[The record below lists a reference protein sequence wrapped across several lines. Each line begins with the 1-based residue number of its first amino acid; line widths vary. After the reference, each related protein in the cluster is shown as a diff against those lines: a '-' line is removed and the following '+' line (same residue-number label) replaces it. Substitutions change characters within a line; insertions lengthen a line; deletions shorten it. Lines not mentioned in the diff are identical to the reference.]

1 MTIMTMTQCES
12 QPTIRKC
19 VVVVGSCNIDTSVR
33 AARLPEIGETVSGL
47 SVNETY
53 GGKGANQAVAA
64 RRMGADTKMIAV
76 VGADEQGGRYVNK
89 LESEGVCTRGI
100 RRSSLGVPTGV
111 ALITVDDKTGDNTI
125 VVVEGANKEVC
136 PNDVSEELMKGAGVV
151 LCQLEV
157 PQEATLHA
165 LKLGKAAGA
174 ITILNPAPA
183 TMTLMPGML
192 DATTILCPNYTEL
205 AMLCNCS
212 EEIKTDVH
220 PVEDL
225 SRAARMLQAQSD
237 SKFHIIVTLGA
248 QGALYVPEN
257 DTEEAVLI
265 PAGSIEGYGGVIDT
279 VGAGDAFLGT
289 LAAALVAN
297 CTIGNGI
304 STVMKTD
311 PLLKAIRL
319 ACQVASLSTC
329 RLGAQ
334 DSYCRL
340 DELCPALQDAMN
352 CD

>member
-1 MTIMTMTQCES
+1 MTITQGES
-12 QPTIRKC
+12 QPSIQKC

-33 AARLPEIGETVSGL
+33 AVRLPQIGETVSGL

-76 VGADEQGGRYVNK
+76 VGADERGGRYINK

-111 ALITVDDKTGDNTI
+111 ALITVDDETGDNTI

-136 PNDVSEELMKGAGVV
+136 PNDVPVEIMKGAGVV

-183 TMTLMPGML
+183 TMALIPGML

-205 AMLCNCS
+205 AMLCKCS
-212 EEIKTDVH
+212 EEMKNYVQS
-220 PVEDL
+220 VEDV

-237 SKFHIIVTLGA
+237 SKFYIIVTLGE
-248 QGALYVPEN
+248 QGALYVPISN
-257 DTEEAVLI
+257 TEEAVLI
-265 PAGSIEGYGGVIDT
+265 PAGIIEGGGGVIDT

-289 LAAALVAN
+289 LAAALAAN

-304 STVMKTD
+304 SAVMKTES
-311 PLLKAIRL
+311 LLKAIRL

-329 RLGAQ
+329 RMGAQ
-334 DSYCRL
+334 DSYWRL
-340 DELCPALQDAMN
+340 EELSPELQDAMK